1 VSLRSRLSAVARLA
15 VAAWHS
21 RIPPLTGE
29 HRIGHYQTAPA
40 DRISFPKKMVY
51 GMGAFV
57 NNLLAAA
64 IGGMIVILN
73 LGLGM
78 NPALV
83 GLLGAI
89 PRFTDALIDPLM
101 GYISD
106 NTRSRWGRRRPY
118 IFAGAILSGITYVIL
133 WHLPAGRSETFYAA
147 YFLGFSILFYM
158 AYTVFAAPWVA
169 LGYELTPDYHER
181 TRLMGVQNFIGQLA
195 YVISPWFLWIMTHK
209 PWFPDPATGAR
220 GLAIAIAIV
229 TMGIGVLP
237 AILLRERFQHIAEAE
252 QPKGTGETGLQVIRR
267 NLVTFGKG
275 FATTLRSGPYLRLC
289 AATFLV
295 FNGFI
300 MISSFQVYVIIYYV
314 FGGNQELG
322 AKYAGYAGTLGAI
335 STFGVIFIVTWL
347 GTRIGKRRAFFVST
361 GISIVGYILKWFC
374 YSPTH
379 PLLVLVPVPLMAFGL
394 GGLFTLMGSMIADVV
409 DVDELETRQRREG
422 IFGAIYWWVVKLGM
436 AAALA
441 GGGFLLNATGFKVSL
456 AGQQAASTITLMRL
470 CDAAVPAIASAIAI
484 WVFASYPITEQRAHE
499 VRQELERRRG
509 TPNAVPAT

>member
-1 VSLRSRLSAVARLA
+1 
-15 VAAWHS
+15 
-21 RIPPLTGE
+21 
-29 HRIGHYQTAPA
+29 
-40 DRISFPKKMVY
+40 
-51 GMGAFV
+51 
-57 NNLLAAA
+57 
-64 IGGMIVILN
+64 
-73 LGLGM
+73 
-78 NPALV
+78 
-83 GLLGAI
+83 
-89 PRFTDALIDPLM
+89 
-101 GYISD
+101 
-106 NTRSRWGRRRPY
+106 
-118 IFAGAILSGITYVIL
+118 
-133 WHLPAGRSETFYAA
+133 
-147 YFLGFSILFYM
+147 
-158 AYTVFAAPWVA
+158 
-169 LGYELTPDYHER
+169 
-181 TRLMGVQNFIGQLA
+181 MGVQNFIGQLA

-209 PWFPDPATGAR
+209 AWFPDPATGAR
-220 GLAIAIAIV
+220 GLALAIAIV
-229 TMGIGVLP
+229 TMAVGVLP
-237 AILLRERFQHIAEAE
+237 AIFLRERFQHIAEAE
-252 QPKGTGETGLQVIRR
+252 LPGGTGETGLQALRR

-322 AKYAGYAGTLGAI
+322 AKYAGYAGTLGAV
-335 STFGVIFIVTWL
+335 STFGVIFLVTWL
-347 GTRIGKRRAFFVST
+347 GTRIGKRRAFFAST

-379 PLLVLVPVPLMAFGL
+379 PLLVLLPVPLMAFGL

-456 AGQQAASTITLMRL
+456 AGQQAASTITFMRL
-470 CDAAVPAIASAIAI
+470 CDAGVPAITSAIAI

-509 TPNAVPAT
+509 TPNAVAAA